1 MLYVPARLTAPAF
14 GLVLTQHADLPASGA
29 VRLDVSLEAPRRFAL
44 RLRVPA
50 WASADIDV
58 RIDGER
64 VAAAAQDGFLVVDRE
79 WQGGESVE
87 LDLPLNVRTER
98 LPDGSAWESVL
109 VGPSVMALRGAT
121 RWRAG
126 LRLDVRVVDPHFD
139 AGEIRLR
146 WQPAPP
152 GHPFRIEVDGVE
164 AGRVD
169 DVTAGEVT
177 VALAATDAAWGVR
190 RIAIVSDDSLTP
202 RLTELRVLRRLGE
215 EPPAATD

>member
-1 MLYVPARLTAPAF
+1 MELKTTRYEVEDGIATVTLSRPQRRNAWTGRMHTEYRWILS
-14 GLVLTQHADLPASGA
+14 QAD
-29 VRLDVSLEAPRRFAL
+29 
-44 RLRVPA
+44 
-50 WASADIDV
+50 
-58 RIDGER
+58 
-64 VAAAAQDGFLVVDRE
+64 QDR
-79 WQGGESVE
+79 
-87 LDLPLNVRTER
+87 
-98 LPDGSAWESVL
+98 
-109 VGPSVMALRGAT
+109 
-121 RWRAG
+121 
-126 LRLDVRVVDPHFD
+126 DVRVIVVTGDPAGQAFCAGADLEALEGHSEKGRYDPGTAEDIATPGFGVDPHFD
-139 AGEIRLR
+139 AGEIRLQ

-215 EPPAATD
+215 EPPVATD